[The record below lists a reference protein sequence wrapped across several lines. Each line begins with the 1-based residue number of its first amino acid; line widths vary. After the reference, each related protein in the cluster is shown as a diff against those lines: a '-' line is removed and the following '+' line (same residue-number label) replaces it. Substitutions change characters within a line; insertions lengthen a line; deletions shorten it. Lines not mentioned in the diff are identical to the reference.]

1 MQKNSTKADRVGDFL
16 PDTIT
21 RFKAALADL
30 SKATQYQVE
39 KAGVSPEFDG
49 AAGPLALNSQ
59 CGGAIPDRRSLR

>member
-1 MQKNSTKADRVGDFL
+1 MLRSCSSLSHCGYRVQKNSTKADRVGDFL

-39 KAGVSPEFDG
+39 KAGGISR
-49 AAGPLALNSQ
+49 
-59 CGGAIPDRRSLR
+59 I